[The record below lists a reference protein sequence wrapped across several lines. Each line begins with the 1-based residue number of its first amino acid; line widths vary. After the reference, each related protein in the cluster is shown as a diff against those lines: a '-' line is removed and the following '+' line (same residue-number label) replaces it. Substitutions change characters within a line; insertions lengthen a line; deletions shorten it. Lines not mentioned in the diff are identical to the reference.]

1 MIVEDEK
8 DALNLLAGFLTK
20 EGFEVYTARRGKDAV
35 NLFESEHFDLVLL
48 DIRLPDIS
56 GKEVIEKIKSLN
68 PLTPVIVVSALQDVE
83 TVVEMLKKGAEDY
96 ITKPISLDQL
106 LVKIKGALEKFR
118 RELELRIIEE
128 INTEELLGRDF
139 VFQSKKM
146 QDVLIKALK
155 ASKSNAP
162 CLVMGETGT
171 GKTLLARLIHNLSGR
186 KNGPFVDVHLQAIPE
201 TLVESELFGYKK
213 GAFTGADKSYEGLII
228 KANGGTLF
236 LDEIGELK
244 RDLQVKLLKVIE
256 EKKVKPLGDTQ
267 EYPVDFRLITAT
279 NRDLYSLVKE
289 GYFREDLYYRLNVI
303 EIVIPPLRER
313 REDIPILL
321 NYFLK
326 KYAESE
332 GKDIEGFTKDAMEL
346 LLRYPYPGNVR
357 ELSNIVERAC
367 VMASKSLVDV
377 EDLPETVRNYEK
389 KKMLES
395 AKEVKEGNLF
405 YMVRE
410 FEKRLIINALKEANF
425 VKTKAAKKLGIS
437 ERVLRYK
444 IKALGIEDGEMHSKG

>member
-1 MIVEDEK
+1 LIVEDEK